1 MKDYALFAFYGD
13 IMCFGHVLLNALDMN
28 GREHRVRIV
37 IEGAA
42 TQRIPTLSKEDN
54 PFFGLFA
61 NARALGLSDG
71 VCRVCSNK
79 MGTLEAAKALGLS
92 LLDEMNG
99 HPAMGHY
106 HEQGFQIIT
115 F

>member
-1 MKDYALFAFYGD
+1 MKDYALFTFNGD
-13 IMCFGHVLLNALDMN
+13 ILCFTHVLLNALDLDER
-28 GREHRVRIV
+28 GHRVRIV

-42 TQRIPTLSKEDN
+42 TQLIPTLSKEDN
-54 PFFGLFA
+54 LFFGLFGKV
-61 NARALGLSDG
+61 RALGLVDG
-71 VCRVCSNK
+71 VCRACSNK
-79 MGTLEAAKALGLS
+79 MGTLDAAKALGLK

-106 HEQGFQIIT
+106 LGQGFQIIT

>member
-1 MKDYALFAFYGD
+1 MKDYALFAFNGD
-13 IMCFGHVLLNALDMN
+13 IMCFSHVLLNALDLN
-28 GREHRVRIV
+28 ERGHRVGII

-42 TQRIPTLSKEDN
+42 TQLITALSKEDN
-54 PFFGLFA
+54 PFYGLFGRV
-61 NARALGLSDG
+61 RALGLVDG
-71 VCRVCSNK
+71 VCRACSNK
-79 MGTLEAAKALGLS
+79 MGTLEAAKTLGLN

-106 HEQGFQIIT
+106 LGQGFQIIT

>member
-1 MKDYALFAFYGD
+1 MKDFALFAFNGD
-13 IMCFGHVLLNALDMN
+13 IMCFAHVLLNALDLN
-28 GREHRVRIV
+28 QRGHRVRIV

-42 TQRIPTLSKEDN
+42 TQLIPALSKEDN
-54 PFFGLFA
+54 PFFALFGKV
-61 NARALGLSDG
+61 RSLDLVDG
-71 VCRVCSNK
+71 VCRACSNK
-79 MGTLEAAKALGLS
+79 MSTLETAKNLGLN

-106 HEQGFQIIT
+106 LGQGFQIIT